1 MYAWLRRQA
10 DGSCVSDNPLGRIRM
25 GHSSRS
31 HSSRSRTDTF
41 KSVFSTP
48 ARLIAQRP
56 ASYTDLYVCLCVCAR
71 ACVCVVGVGS
81 YVDFYVHGV
90 CLVGRRYGTSVIV
103 LLFLVYNTVS
113 FGTSRKL

>member
-56 ASYTDLYVCLCVCAR
+56 ASYTDLYVCLCVCVAR
-71 ACVCVVGVGS
+71 ARAHVCVVGFGS
-81 YVDFYVHGV
+81 YVDIHLHGV
-90 CLVGRRYGTSVIV
+90 LGWAQVWNQRDCS
-103 LLFLVYNTVS
+103 S
-113 FGTSRKL
+113 FPRV